1 MSYVEKTK
9 NYFKE
14 VRIEMAKVK
23 WPTRQ
28 ETINYT
34 VIVIA
39 VSLAVAA
46 FLGTLDFVFTYLLNI
61 FILK

>member
-1 MSYVEKTK
+1 
-9 NYFKE
+9 
-14 VRIEMAKVK
+14 MAKVK

-34 VIVIA
+34 IVVIA

-46 FLGTLDFVFTYLLNI
+46 FLGALDFIFTYLLNV
-61 FILK
+61 FI

>member
-1 MSYVEKTK
+1 MNYLEKIKT
-9 NYFKE
+9 YFKE
-14 VRIEMAKVK
+14 VRVEMAKVK

-34 VIVIA
+34 IVVVG

-46 FLGTLDFVFTYLLNI
+46 FLGALDFIFTYLLNL

>member
-23 WPTRQ
+23 WPTRK

-34 VIVIA
+34 IVVIS